1 MFKYHRFYD
10 DVICR
15 NDDVINHMINEL
27 DTTGNDVLIWG
38 SVRKPFTHNF
48 HKTFQIMTS

>member
-1 MFKYHRFYD
+1 MFKYHRFH
-10 DVICR
+10 DVIWW
-15 NDDVINHMINEL
+15 NDDVIDHMINKL

-38 SVRKPFTHNF
+38 SVRKLFTHNF